1 MKRSMHLVL
10 LLCLVLV
17 LTLSGCSKPEQAAS
31 SDGAAPAAR
40 QFVTIG
46 TGGVTGVYYPTG
58 GAISKMVNNQSDTYN
73 LKVTVESTGGSV
85 YNVNGIMSGDLE
97 FGIVQSDRQYQAY
110 YGTDEWEEKPQEGL
124 RAVFSIHPES
134 ISLLAADDA
143 QIETFTDLIG
153 KVVNIGNPGS
163 GQRGNAI
170 DAFSAFGIDVDNDIN
185 AQGLQAAE
193 SASALQDGQIDAYFY
208 TVGHP
213 NGSFKEA
220 TAGARKAH
228 FVDIT
233 GPAVDALIEK
243 LPFYANSVIAIKDY
257 PNASNTQDVK
267 TFGVK
272 ATLCTSAAVSDEIVY
287 AITREVFE
295 NFEEFKTLHPAYA
308 NLQKEDLLAGL
319 SAPIHDG
326 AMKYYQEVGLK

>member
-1 MKRSMHLVL
+1 MKKSAILSILLAGVL
-10 LLCLVLV
+10 I
-17 LTLSGCSKPEQAAS
+17 LSGCSKPAESGAETQA
-31 SDGAAPAAR
+31 PAR

-58 GAISKMVNNQSDTYN
+58 GAISKMVNKKSQEYN
-73 LKVTVESTGGSV
+73 LKATVESTGGSV
-85 YNVNGIMSGDLE
+85 FNVNAIISGDLE

-110 YGTDEWEEKPQEGL
+110 NGMAEWEGNPQKDL

-143 QIETFTDLIG
+143 DIESFEDLKG

-170 DAFSAFGIDVDNDIN
+170 DAFEAFGIDYETELK
-185 AQGLQAAE
+185 AEGLQAAE
-193 SASALQDGQIDAYFY
+193 AASALQDGMIDAYFY

-228 FVDIT
+228 FVNIT
-233 GPAVDALIEK
+233 GAQIDALIER
-243 LPFYANSVIAIKDY
+243 LPYYANSVIRIADY
-257 PNASNTQDVK
+257 PNASNTEDVK

-272 ATLCTSAAVSDEIVY
+272 ATLCTSASVPDEVVY
-287 AITREVFE
+287 AITKEVFE

-308 NLQKEDLLAGL
+308 ALEKEDLLAGL
-319 SAPIHDG
+319 SAPIHPG
-326 AMKYYQEVGLK
+326 AMKYYEEAGLK